1 MTSVKSKWAFTA
13 VVAAMFLTPFLVLS
27 SHFLRTSRDALRRDT
42 LNYMEL
48 RTRLIAG
55 SLAEHLLAASAPLEK
70 VREKSFA
77 AASRD
82 EKRRRLAKIAEENRG
97 LYLGFSILDASGKEI
112 ARTGDSKD
120 RMRDHSS
127 DGVFT
132 GMRDSGVS
140 AGAVEYSEDAPPV
153 LVLAEP
159 LQKDGKL
166 QGAVLSRISLARAS
180 AFFRAGGKGSLGVT
194 ALLDAGGQ
202 TIADSAGRSLL
213 KPGMKS
219 PEPVLALVDRAAS
232 RGLSSARAA
241 TDYKGSDLLISAAAV
256 PGTRWWVYELV
267 SADGLEG
274 RSGTGWIKRVI
285 SIGVIMIILLAVM
298 TLGLA
303 RAWLVP
309 VAGMDDDEN
318 D

>member
-1 MTSVKSKWAFTA
+1 MTLVKSKWAFTA
-13 VVAAMFLTPFLVLS
+13 VVAVMFLAPFLVLS

-70 VREKSFA
+70 LRERSFA

-82 EKRRRLAKIAEENRG
+82 EKKRRLSKIAEENRG
-97 LYLGFSILDASGKEI
+97 LYLGFSILDSSGKEV

-120 RMRDHSS
+120 PMRDYSS
-127 DGVFT
+127 SGVFA
-132 GMRDSGVS
+132 GMRDSGAS
-140 AGAVEYSEDAPPV
+140 AGAVEYFDDMPPV

-166 QGAVLSRISLARAS
+166 RGAVLSRISLARAA
-180 AFFRAGGKGSLGVT
+180 AFFRAGGRGSLGVT

-219 PEPVLALVDRAAS
+219 PEPVLNLVDRAAS
-232 RGLSSARAA
+232 RGLSSARSVTAYA
-241 TDYKGSDLLISAAAV
+241 GDDLLVAAAVV
-256 PGTRWWVYELV
+256 PGTRWWVYELA
-267 SADGLEG
+267 SAAGLEG
-274 RSGTGWIKRVI
+274 RAGTGWIKRVI
-285 SIGVIMIILLAVM
+285 SIGVVMIIVLSFM
-298 TLGLA
+298 TLALA

-309 VAGMDDDEN
+309 AYGRKDGEDA
-318 D
+318 

>member
-1 MTSVKSKWAFTA
+1 MTLVKSKWAFVA

-27 SHFLRTSRDALRRDT
+27 SHFLRTSRDALKRDT

-77 AASRD
+77 SASRD
-82 EKRRRLAKIAEENRG
+82 EKKRRLAVIADENRG
-97 LYLGFSILDASGKEI
+97 LYLEFSILDAAGKEI
-112 ARTGDSKD
+112 ARTGESKD
-120 RMRDHSS
+120 PMRDYSS
-127 DGVFT
+127 SGIFA
-132 GMRDSGVS
+132 GMKDSGAS
-140 AGAVEYSEDAPPV
+140 AGAVEYFEDSPPV

-159 LQKDGKL
+159 LRKDDKL
-166 QGAVLSRISLARAS
+166 QGAVLSRISLARAA
-180 AFFRAGGKGSLGVT
+180 AFFRASGKGSLGVT

-219 PEPVLALVDRAAS
+219 PEPVLALVGRAAS
-232 RGLSSARAA
+232 RGLSSARVA
-241 TDYKGSDLLISAAAV
+241 TSYRNEDLLISAAAV
-256 PGTRWWVYELV
+256 PGTRWWVYELA
-267 SADGLEG
+267 SAAGLEG
-274 RSGTGWIKRVI
+274 RAGTGWIKKVI
-285 SIGVIMIILLAVM
+285 LAGVAMIILMAFM

-303 RAWLVP
+303 RAWSVP
-309 VAGMDDDEN
+309 AAGREGDSA
-318 D
+318 

>member
-1 MTSVKSKWAFTA
+1 MTLVKAKWAFTA
-13 VVAAMFLTPFLVLS
+13 VVAAMFLLPFLVLS

-55 SLAEHLLAASAPLEK
+55 SLAEHLLSASAPLEK

-77 AASRD
+77 AASRE
-82 EKRRRLAKIAEENRG
+82 EKKRRLAKIAEENRG
-97 LYLGFSILDASGKEI
+97 LYLGFSMLDASGKEV
-112 ARTGDSKD
+112 ARTGASKD
-120 RMRDHSS
+120 PMRDYSS
-127 DGVFT
+127 SEVFA
-132 GMRDSGVS
+132 GMRDSAAA
-140 AGAVEYSEDAPPV
+140 AGAVEYFEDAPPV

-180 AFFRAGGKGSLGVT
+180 AFFRAGGRGSLGVT

-232 RGLSSARAA
+232 RGLASARVA
-241 TDYKGSDLLISAAAV
+241 TTYRGDDLLISAAAV

-267 SADGLEG
+267 SAAGLEG
-274 RSGTGWIKRVI
+274 RAGTGWIKRVI
-285 SIGVIMIILLAVM
+285 SIGVVMIIFMALM
-298 TLGLA
+298 TLALA
-303 RAWLVP
+303 RSWLVP
-309 VAGMDDDEN
+309 AAGSEDDGDA
-318 D
+318 

>member
-1 MTSVKSKWAFTA
+1 MTLVKSKLAFTA

-27 SHFLRTSRDALRRDT
+27 SHFLRTSRDALTRDT

-55 SLAEHLLAASAPLEK
+55 SLGEHLLSVSAPLEK
-70 VREKSFA
+70 VREASFA
-77 AASRD
+77 SASRE
-82 EKRRRLAKIAEENRG
+82 EKKRRLARLAEENRG
-97 LYLGFSILDASGKEI
+97 LYLEFSILDASGKET
-112 ARTGDSKD
+112 ARTGDSKEP
-120 RMRDHSS
+120 MRDYSAS
-127 DGVFT
+127 AVFA
-132 GMRDSGVS
+132 GMRDAGGS
-140 AGAVEYSEDAPPV
+140 AGAVEYFDDMPPV

-159 LQKDGKL
+159 LRKDGRL
-166 QGAVLSRISLARAS
+166 QGAVMARISLAKAA

-232 RGLSSARAA
+232 RGLSSARSSAA
-241 TDYKGSDLLISAAAV
+241 YGGERLLISAAAV
-256 PGTRWWVYELV
+256 PGTRWWVYELA
-267 SADGLEG
+267 SAAGLEG
-274 RSGTGWIKRVI
+274 RAGTGWIKRVI
-285 SIGVIMIILLAVM
+285 YIGAAMIILMAVM

-303 RAWLVP
+303 RSWLARDGG
-309 VAGMDDDEN
+309 AGDA
-318 D
+318 